1 MADLGNK
8 RQLRRRASMEGLLAA
23 GRSLFVSQGYD
34 QTTVDQIAERAG
46 LTKGAV
52 YFHFDSKEALLLAL
66 LDRAETVVVDRM
78 IARLSAAGPDAVTKL
93 VAFVNGQAEL
103 GITDPDNV
111 LLLIL
116 SSLEFHGTG
125 GPIEARTQAIYGRM
139 YRAIEDVIEFGK
151 RGGRIRTDVP
161 TREQAAIV
169 IAGHD
174 GTFLEWHRR
183 KSDLDGFAL
192 VRALRA
198 STLGGLE
205 AAARQS

>member
-1 MADLGNK
+1 MADSVGK
-8 RQLRRRASMEGLLAA
+8 RQLQRRASMEKLLAA
-23 GRSLFVSQGYD
+23 GRSLFVSQGYE
-34 QTTVDQIAERAG
+34 QTTVDQVADRAG

-78 IARLSAAGPDAVTKL
+78 IARLSAAGPDAGAKM

-103 GITDPDNV
+103 GITDPDSV

-116 SSLEFHGTG
+116 SSLEFHGAG

-139 YRAIEDVIEFGK
+139 YRALEDVIEFGK
-151 RGGRIRTDVP
+151 RGGRFRTDVP

-169 IAGHD
+169 VAGHD

-183 KSDLDGFAL
+183 ERDLDGFAL

-198 STLGGLE
+198 STLGGLQ
-205 AAARQS
+205 AGGPQS

>member
-1 MADLGNK
+1 MAETATK
-8 RQLRRRASMEGLLAA
+8 RQLKRRASMENLLAA
-23 GRSLFVSQGYD
+23 GCSLFVSQGYE

-52 YFHFDSKEALLLAL
+52 YFHFDNKEALLLAL

-78 IARLSAAGPDAVTKL
+78 MARLSAAGPEAEAKL

-103 GITDPDNV
+103 GITDPDSV

-151 RGGRIRTDVP
+151 RGGRFRTDVP

-169 IAGHD
+169 VAGHD

-183 KSDLDGFAL
+183 ERDLDGFTL

-198 STLGGLE
+198 STLGGLQ
-205 AAARQS
+205 AGAPQY